1 MNQVD
6 RVESGGEGRSGLS
19 RTFSALQNKNFRY
32 LWIGSAFISAGNQVQ
47 QIAMGW
53 LVLQLTDSPFWVG
66 VVLGVR
72 ALPILLV
79 GPLAGV
85 AIDRLD
91 RKKLFLAA
99 QAALVILAFLFA
111 VDVRMDRV
119 TELHALA
126 FSFLLGLDSALSQ
139 PVRQALIVNT
149 VPEKDL
155 TNAIALNNSANG
167 VTQSIAPLISGTM
180 IAVIGVSG
188 NFFIQ
193 SAAYLAVF
201 LIILPMRTPY
211 RRGTAERTTVVKNLV
226 EGVRHVRSDTVLLL
240 LIILVFVPSLFVHSA
255 QNLLSVFA
263 VDVFHGGA
271 LELGALGAAMGIGSL
286 MATFAIATL
295 GDYQARGRINTGSI
309 ILVTVALAFFGLST
323 HLGSL
328 GLSLVVLGIMGF
340 FNTGFRL
347 VNNALVQSRT
357 PDALRGRVT
366 SIYVMD
372 HGFQPLG
379 SLVLGALAEEGV
391 LGAKNA
397 VTVAGVVAIGVTVF
411 MGLRFRQLWRLK

>member
-1 MNQVD
+1 
-6 RVESGGEGRSGLS
+6 
-19 RTFSALQNKNFRY
+19 
-32 LWIGSAFISAGNQVQ
+32 
-47 QIAMGW
+47 MGW

-91 RKKLFLAA
+91 RKKLFLTA
-99 QAALVILAFLFA
+99 QAALVVMAFLFA
-111 VDVRMDRV
+111 VDVQVDRV
-119 TELHALA
+119 TELHALL
-126 FSFLLGLDSALSQ
+126 FSFLLGLDSALNQ

-149 VPEKDL
+149 VPEEDL

-180 IAVIGVSG
+180 IAVMGVSG

-201 LIILPMRTPY
+201 LIILPMKTPY
-211 RRGTAERTTVVKNLV
+211 RRGAAERTTVVKNLV
-226 EGVRHVRSDTVLLL
+226 EGVWHVRSDTILLL
-240 LIILVFVPSLFVHSA
+240 LIILVFIPSLFVHST

-271 LELGALGAAMGIGSL
+271 VELGALGAAMGIGSL
-286 MATFAIATL
+286 MATFAIAAL
-295 GDYQARGRINTGSI
+295 GDYQSRGRINTGSI
-309 ILVTVALAFFGLST
+309 ILVTLALTFFGITS
-323 HLGSL
+323 HFGSL
-328 GLSLVVLGIMGF
+328 GVSLVIIGVMGF
-340 FNTGFRL
+340 FNTSFRL

-391 LGAKNA
+391 LGVKNA
-397 VTVAGVVAIGVTVF
+397 VVLAGVVAIAVTVF
-411 MGLRFRQLWRLK
+411 MGLRFRQLWSLK